1 MNKSDLSSSLTF
13 EVLSNTSSVC
23 CGGIALKVLF
33 YWVAIVDYRVV
44 VESSSTIG
52 FLRKNELIEDRS
64 EITPRTPK
72 SVA

>member
-23 CGGIALKVLF
+23 CGGIALNVLF